1 MKRYNLKMYRMKQ
14 GLTQKEMAT
23 KLGISKSNYVSIEL
37 GLTDPSF
44 KFLQRFSEVF
54 NYSDVWDLF
63 KKGD

>member
-1 MKRYNLKMYRMKQ
+1 MKRYNLKMYRIKQ
-14 GLTQKEMAT
+14 DLTQKEMAT

>member
-14 GLTQKEMAT
+14 NLTQKEMAT

>member
-1 MKRYNLKMYRMKQ
+1 MKQ
-14 GLTQKEMAT
+14 DLTQKEMAT

>member
-14 GLTQKEMAT
+14 DLTQKEMAT